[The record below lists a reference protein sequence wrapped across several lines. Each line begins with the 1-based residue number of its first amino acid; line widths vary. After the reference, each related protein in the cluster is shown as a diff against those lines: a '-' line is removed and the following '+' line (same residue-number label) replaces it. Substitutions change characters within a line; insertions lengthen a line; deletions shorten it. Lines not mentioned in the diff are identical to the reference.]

1 MTVQY
6 PISQLDF
13 QRDFTSFIE
22 LSQAIY
28 GKRAVTDQELYQWLF
43 AGNVFNPEGNHLFHV
58 ARDGDKVIASD
69 GLLPVPVLI
78 GGKRLLAAWSI
89 KTMTHPDY
97 QRRGIFR
104 EMTEYSLTRARELG
118 IQLILG
124 FANSESYPGYEKFGW
139 TFLLERQAALRPLD
153 IQSGLA
159 KRGLFKH
166 LAGLGNS
173 LYQSWDRRRIA
184 TLAKEAGAIEAAIL
198 PAAPPVVEA
207 IWSRMK
213 TAFSLLVERNY
224 NYINWRYNQRPRQ
237 DYKFVLASDAGNP
250 LAMLV
255 FRITNSN
262 ACIIVDYLGPRQ
274 SPALPALFYKTIQ
287 HCREQAVRYIIIS
300 SGIAFDSNLKQY
312 GFKPLTAP
320 LSNNMFIACPLEGSM
335 DLSAMQTEANWFF
348 SYGDSELD
356 IDLQPLANTLN

>member
-1 MTVQY
+1 MTVEY
-6 PISQLDF
+6 PISQLEF

-22 LSQAIY
+22 LSQTIY
-28 GKRAVTDQELYQWLF
+28 GERAVTDQAMYQWLF
-43 AGNVFNPEGNHLFHV
+43 AGNVYNPKGNHLFHV

-78 GGKRLLAAWSI
+78 GGQRHLAAWSI

-104 EMTEYSLTRARELG
+104 SMTEYSLARARNLG

-139 TFLLERQAALRPLD
+139 TFLLERRAALRPLD

-159 KRGLFKH
+159 KRGLFKP
-166 LAGLGNS
+166 LARMGNS

-184 TLAKEAGAIEAAIL
+184 ALAKEAGAIEAVIL
-198 PAAPPVVEA
+198 PAAPPAVEA
-207 IWSRMK
+207 IWSGMR
-213 TAFSLLVERNY
+213 TAFAQLVERNY
-224 NYINWRYNQRPRQ
+224 QYIHWRYNQRPRQ
-237 DYKFVLASDAGNP
+237 DYKFVLAGNVDNP
-250 LAMLV
+250 LAMLI
-255 FRITNSN
+255 FRITDSK

-274 SPALPALFYKTIQ
+274 SPALPALFHKTIQ
-287 HCREQAVRYIIIS
+287 HCREKAVRHILIS
-300 SGIAFDSNLKQY
+300 SGSAFDSSLNQY
-312 GFKPLTAP
+312 GFEPLTAP
-320 LSNNMFIACPLEGSM
+320 LSNNMFIACPLVENM
-335 DLSAMQTEANWFF
+335 DLAALQTEANWFF